1 MASPRTRRALGELK
15 PHDENN
21 KCFECGA
28 HNPQWVSVTYGIW
41 ICLECSGKHRGLG
54 VHLSFVRSIS
64 MDKWKDVELEK
75 MKVGGNRKARE
86 FFESQPDWD
95 DSMPINKKYNT
106 KASALYRD
114 KIATL
119 ARGESWS
126 IDKAAAKDFMPTYSD
141 NNSNDNHSYS
151 SSGGMS
157 SPSSYQQDVNNPNS
171 YQQSN
176 FNTAAFK
183 TQTESFF
190 ARVQNENATRPDNI
204 PPNQG
209 GKYGGFGYQMDAPPR
224 STSQEF
230 FDTAV
235 SSLASGWSIFSS
247 SASKIATKATEN
259 AIKIG
264 GMATQKVRD
273 GTLLEDV
280 TSQVNTLASKVG
292 DIGRRGWGDLSGTNS
307 SSSLSQSQSQ
317 YQYQSND
324 QYQNVS
330 SDSYQ
335 NSYQNSYSNEKSSL
349 MSNSSSN
356 GGASSNNS
364 SVQDWDWGNS
374 QQNSETITE
383 SKSTSRRSK
392 EKKVKDK
399 ESLIDFESK
408 NEDSWKKT
416 SSKAEEDAWEILKD

>member
-75 MKVGGNRKARE
+75 MKVG
-86 FFESQPDWD
+86 
-95 DSMPINKKYNT
+95 
-106 KASALYRD
+106 
-114 KIATL
+114 
-119 ARGESWS
+119 
-126 IDKAAAKDFMPTYSD
+126 AAAKDFMPTYSD
-141 NNSNDNHSYS
+141 NNSNDNNHSYS

-157 SPSSYQQDVNNPNS
+157 SSSSYQQDVNNPNS

-183 TQTESFF
+183 SQTESFF
-190 ARVQNENATRPDNI
+190 ARVQNENATRPDNL

-324 QYQNVS
+324 QYQNAS
-330 SDSYQ
+330 SEGYQ
-335 NSYQNSYSNEKSSL
+335 NSYQNSYSNEKFSL
-349 MSNSSSN
+349 ISNSSSN

-374 QQNSETITE
+374 QQNSENITE
-383 SKSTSRRSK
+383 TKSTSRRSK
-392 EKKVKDK
+392 DKKVKDK
-399 ESLIDFESK
+399 ESLIDFENK
-408 NEDSWKKT
+408 NEDSWRKT